1 MENTKAPCLT
11 EGTGTILEWMQMK
24 SSSPRLCSLGR
35 PREATGS
42 WAGAWCKEPAPT
54 EAQRQQLGRDP
65 TPGQFFSRRIKSKK
79 CGTCLPV
86 TQKMAR
92 GTPELRTNTVSTLA
106 KHQALSEEIRP
117 AFPQSQALFSTANT
131 KHSLA
136 STVRTQIQ
144 ATSSRR
150 DGFLATTWLHT
161 LPLRGKCHRKAQREE
176 VGGLRAVNP

>member
-1 MENTKAPCLT
+1 MDADEKQQPTAMQSRKAP
-11 EGTGTILEWMQMK
+11 GGN
-24 SSSPRLCSLGR
+24 R
-35 PREATGS
+35 
-42 WAGAWCKEPAPT
+42 
-54 EAQRQQLGRDP
+54 QLGWGLVQGASSYRSSKAAAGQRDP